1 MPHGITLKHC
11 ERPGLTENGQL
22 STVARN
28 LKPWLSE
35 GALGSRPGAAEADA
49 PSFAPVA
56 SLEKQQGVPMH
67 NLPVP
72 LTTLV
77 GRAREL
83 QALGETLRKTRLV
96 TLTGPGG
103 VGKTRLGLAVAH
115 GQIARRADGVWL
127 VDLASGPDTPDVA
140 EETARVLEVGKARGA
155 TAVSALRSFLADR
168 DLLLV
173 LDNCEHVVEQS
184 AQLAFELLSSCA
196 AVRVLATSREALGV
210 IGETVWRLEPL
221 EPEDA
226 GRLFIERARQRRPE
240 LVVSGRADAAIVQL
254 CERLDR
260 LPLAI
265 ELAAGRVGAMSV
277 EEILASLDQ
286 RIGDLG
292 GSGRL
297 SPAHHRSVRA
307 AVAWSYELLEHA
319 EQQAF
324 RRLSVFVAG
333 FDAAAAKA
341 VAEAPLELIARLVEK
356 SLIAV
361 RESPHGSTRYR
372 LLETVREYARALLV
386 EAGEEG
392 AARERHFRHFSS
404 LADIAREEW
413 LQTGRS
419 RITNELEDDYENVR
433 AALDW
438 ATRSEPCAGVAMVAG
453 TRDLFYKFGQ
463 GEGFRLAQLLLEQC
477 PTQDRHR
484 AEAQIAAGQLASA
497 TGDLTAAKS
506 VLAQAR
512 ELSRQ
517 LGEPVLEASA
527 SWFQGVTELVSGEPT
542 AGREH
547 LETSRALYR
556 ELGIRIGEARA
567 LAGLAGTFQFANEPE
582 RAKELLETAL
592 EIYAAEDDR
601 WGQGQCHTFLG
612 MIAEDTRN
620 DWSEATAHYRR
631 AVELL
636 RPFSD
641 TTLLPVALLGQAGVV
656 ARQDRE
662 RALRLVAAAIALRAR
677 AGGEFQPV
685 FRDRANSITS
695 GAETALGDRFDEVW
709 AAGTRLG
716 LDEAIALAF
725 GTARPRARAAPSG
738 LSARELEV
746 VLLVADGL
754 ANKAV
759 AGQLHLSVR
768 TVESHVRHALAKLGL
783 ENRTQLAAWAHE
795 RRQ

>member
-1 MPHGITLKHC
+1 
-11 ERPGLTENGQL
+11 
-22 STVARN
+22 VAA
-28 LKPWLSE
+28 SE
-35 GALGSRPGAAEADA
+35 EQG
-49 PSFAPVA
+49 
-56 SLEKQQGVPMH
+56 GVPVH

-72 LTTLV
+72 LAALV

-83 QALGETLRKTRLV
+83 QGLGEALRKTRLV

-103 VGKTRLGLAVAH
+103 VGKTRLGLELAH

-127 VDLASGPDTPDVA
+127 VDLASGSEAPDVA

-155 TAVSALRSFLADR
+155 TAVSALRSFLVDR
-168 DLLLV
+168 DILLV
-173 LDNCEHVVEQS
+173 LDNCEHVVEQA

-221 EPEDA
+221 HPEDA
-226 GRLFIERARQRRPE
+226 RRLFIERARQRRPE
-240 LVVSGRADAAIVQL
+240 LAPSRRADAVIVEL

-265 ELAAGRVGAMSV
+265 ELAAARVGAMSL
-277 EEILASLDQ
+277 EEILASLEK
-286 RIGDLG
+286 RSGDLG

-307 AVAWSYELLEHA
+307 AVAWSYQLLEDV

-324 RRLSVFVAG
+324 RYLAVFVGG
-333 FDAAAAKA
+333 FDAAAAAA
-341 VAEAPLELIARLVEK
+341 VAEAPLGLIARLVEK

-361 RESPHGSTRYR
+361 RESPHGRTRYR
-372 LLETVREYARALLV
+372 LLETVREYARELLV

-392 AARERHFRHFSS
+392 LARERHFRHFSS

-419 RITNELEDDYENVR
+419 RITNELEDDYKNVHV
-433 AALDW
+433 ALVW
-438 ATRSEPCAGVAMVAG
+438 AMGTAPCAGLRMVAG

-463 GEGFRLAQLLLEQC
+463 GEGFRLAQRMLEQC
-477 PTQDRHR
+477 PKRDRHR
-484 AEAQIAAGQLASA
+484 VEAQIAAGQLASA

-527 SWFQGVTELVSGEPT
+527 SWFQGVTELVSGQP
-542 AGREH
+542 ADGREH
-547 LETSRALYR
+547 LEASRALYH

-582 RAKELLETAL
+582 RAEELHEAAL
-592 EIYAAEDDR
+592 EIYIAEDDR

-612 MIAEDTRN
+612 MIAADTTN
-620 DWSEATAHYRR
+620 NGSAATSHYRR
-631 AVELL
+631 GVELL

-656 ARQDRE
+656 ARHDCE
-662 RALRLVAAAIALRAR
+662 RALQLAAAAVAIRAR
-677 AGGEFQPV
+677 AGGEFQPIFSARV
-685 FRDRANSITS
+685 DRITLRAKS
-695 GAETALGDRFDEVW
+695 ELGDRFDEVW

-716 LDEAIALAF
+716 LDEASALAF
-725 GTARPRARAAPSG
+725 GTARPQGSAAPAG

-746 VLLVADGL
+746 VRLVADGL
-754 ANKAV
+754 TNKTV
-759 AGQLHLSVR
+759 AGKLHLSVR
-768 TVESHVRHALAKLGL
+768 TVESHVRHVLAKLGL
-783 ENRTQLAAWAHE
+783 ENRTQLAAWARE
-795 RRQ
+795 RNQ